1 MLLLRDHEQTSLSKS
16 RRDHKLQLI
25 DTQRTRTSLEE
36 EILLQV
42 NKYTLMSQEHYKKHR
57 KKKEQ
62 IIVKS
67 TIRNNRLHLVIK
79 EIKSSSLA
87 TAILVELV
95 KENLKRMLM
104 MRMYISNVLVDQ
116 TLNNQI
122 TMSSRQQQ
130 TKVLIRDNTY
140 RFK

>member
-1 MLLLRDHEQTSLSKS
+1 MLLLRDQEQTSLSKS

-36 EILLQV
+36 QTLLQV
-42 NKYTLMSQEHYKKHR
+42 NKYTLMSQEHHMNYR
-57 KKKEQ
+57 KKKQQ

-104 MRMYISNVLVDQ
+104 MRMYILNVLVDQ

-122 TMSSRQQQ
+122 TMLSRHQQ
-130 TKVLIRDNTY
+130 TKVLIQDNTY